1 MGSRFAW
8 LVLLATPVAA
18 DQVWFE
24 VAGAESTANG
34 HRLSVI
40 RTLDGLG
47 VASATAGIQHFRFG
61 DARWTLA
68 EASASRRLG
77 EKLILDG
84 TVQFGPGR
92 IGDSRFAYRKA
103 MFGATVL
110 LNGRWSAN
118 LNDTYIN
125 IDDTIG
131 HIASGAVTRSFATG
145 SSVTFNLVQSV
156 SSSIDTRQFGV
167 KFSLQ
172 REFRVIGGAYA
183 GRTRNP
189 VILNEFG
196 ADFGG
201 ASVDIRQAF
210 IGLGKPLGRLNLLA
224 VFDYLNLG
232 DINRREIA
240 LVLQMPIG
248 NDTGASR

>member
-1 MGSRFAW
+1 M
-8 LVLLATPVAA
+8 LLATPVAA
-18 DQVWFE
+18 DEAWFE

-34 HRLSVI
+34 HRLAVV

-47 VASATAGIQHFRFG
+47 IASATAGIQHFRFG

-77 EKLILDG
+77 DKLILDG
-84 TVQFGPGR
+84 SVQFGPGQV
-92 IGDSRFAYRKA
+92 GDSHFAYRKA
-103 MFGATVL
+103 TFGGTVL

-131 HIASGAVTRSFATG
+131 HVASGSVTRSFATG
-145 SSVTFNLVQSV
+145 SSVTLNLVRSA
-156 SSSIDTRQFGV
+156 SSAIDTRQYGV
-167 KFSLQ
+167 KFTLE
-172 REFRVIGGAYA
+172 RNFRVIGGAYA

-189 VILNEFG
+189 LVLNEFG

-201 ASVDIRQAF
+201 ESVDIRQAF
-210 IGLGKPLGRLNLLA
+210 VGLGKPVGRLNLLA

-232 DINRREIA
+232 DINRREITF
-240 LVLQMPIG
+240 VVQMPIG
-248 NDTGASR
+248 NRMGANR